1 MQILK
6 GFPEHQRAE
15 VAGLFWQAFS
25 GKLGRVMAPK
35 ARALDFIEHALCP
48 DNAFSAQSHDG
59 RLLGVAGFKTARGGL
74 VAGAYSQLARSY
86 GWFGALWRGSLL
98 DVMDRPLA
106 PGQMLIDGLFVAE
119 AARGL
124 GVGTALIEAVVA
136 EALRC
141 GMQEVRLEVVE
152 GNDRARALR
161 AARLR
166 AGGRV
171 PARRLLAPVRLQ
183 PCHHDVPAAG
193 GSRPGCRPDDWPD
206 CWSDYWNVPDTR
218 PTSMKARAVRVSAKA
233 AIASSLASVSNR
245 EKVVSKRRRKWW
257 ATSRNTVS

>member
-1 MQILK
+1 MVARCRIGLRLAGAPATGKDEMQILK

-152 GNDRARALR
+152 GNDRARALYER
-161 AARLR
+161 RGFVPVGEFRLG
-166 AGGRV
+166 AFSHLFAFSHATTMCL
-171 PARRLLAPVRLQ
+171 PLA
-183 PCHHDVPAAG
+183 AAG
-193 GSRPGCRPDDWPD
+193 PMTGPIAGPITGTCPTPGPP
-206 CWSDYWNVPDTR
+206 
-218 PTSMKARAVRVSAKA
+218 A
-233 AIASSLASVSNR
+233 
-245 EKVVSKRRRKWW
+245 
-257 ATSRNTVS
+257 